1 MTRDSSNNR
10 RRFQRILFDA
20 AARIEASS
28 GEMPVNLIDISL
40 NGALIERPDNWSGSI
55 NDKVSL
61 SVQLD
66 AEQKFTL
73 HMQTELVHIEENRM
87 GLHCEHI
94 DIDSITNLRR
104 LVELNLGNADYLDR
118 ELAALG

>member
-1 MTRDSSNNR
+1 MASDSSNNR

-20 AARIEASS
+20 AASIEVPS
-28 GEMPVNLIDISL
+28 GEIPVSLIDVSL
-40 NGALIERPDNWSGSI
+40 NGALIKCPDNWSGSI
-55 NDKVSL
+55 DDKVSL

-66 AEQKFTL
+66 AEEKFTL
-73 HMQTELVHIEENRM
+73 HMQTKLAHIEENHI

-94 DIDSITNLRR
+94 DIDSITSLRR
-104 LVELNLGNADYLDR
+104 LVELNLGNSDFLDR